1 MFLKY
6 LNNNIHLWYVFVLT
20 YFYIQYIFLYRLQ
33 FSLDETWFETSS
45 SLVRSITK
53 GGSQPVTYTAYQLL
67 ITTTLMKTTMDNL

>member
-33 FSLDETWFETSS
+33 FSLDETWFETCS
-45 SLVRSITK
+45 SLVKSITK
-53 GGSQPVTYTAYQLL
+53 GVCQPVTYTEYQLL
-67 ITTTLMKTTMDNL
+67 ITTTLMKTTRDNL